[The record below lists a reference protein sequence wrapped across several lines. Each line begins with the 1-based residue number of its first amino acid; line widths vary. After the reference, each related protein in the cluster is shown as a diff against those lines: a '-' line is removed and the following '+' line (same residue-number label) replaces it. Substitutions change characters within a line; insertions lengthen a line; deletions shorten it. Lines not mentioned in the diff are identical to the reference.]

1 MRSSMSKKAVV
12 TQQIR
17 ESASLC
23 ADLAGQADT
32 IVQIAEQMAKAFR
45 QGKKVLLFGNGG
57 SAADAEHIA
66 CELAGKFT
74 LFRDPLPA
82 IALTTNTSSLTAIG
96 NDFGYE
102 EVFAR
107 QVRGLVAKGDVV
119 IGISTSGASANVIR
133 AIKQAN
139 QQGALTVAFTGA
151 KGKLKQTAQHVLSIP
166 STDTPRIQE
175 AHMVAGHIICCLVEK
190 SLFSGERPLK
200 TKSTAPRL
208 KTR

>member
-23 ADLAGQADT
+23 TGLARQADA
-32 IVQIAEQMAKAFR
+32 IVEIAEHITNAFR

-82 IALTTNTSSLTAIG
+82 IALTTNTASLTAIG

-107 QVRGLVAKGDVV
+107 QLRGLVAKDDVV
-119 IGISTSGASANVIR
+119 IGLSTSGASANVIK
-133 AIKQAN
+133 AIEEAN
-139 QQGALTVAFTGA
+139 RQGAISVAFTGA
-151 KGKLKQTAQHVLSIP
+151 EGKLKGIAQHVLSIP

-175 AHMVAGHIICCLVEK
+175 AHMLAGHIICGLVEQ
-190 SLFSGERPLK
+190 SLFSSGQTGE
-200 TKSTAPRL
+200 PRTVRSPA
-208 KTR
+208 KKR

>member
-1 MRSSMSKKAVV
+1 LRTPRNKKAVV
-12 TQQIR
+12 TEQIR
-17 ESASLC
+17 QSASLC
-23 ADLAGQADT
+23 ASMAGQADT
-32 IVQIAEQMAKAFR
+32 IVQIAEQMSKAFR
-45 QGKKVLLFGNGG
+45 QGKKVLLCGNGG

-107 QVRGLVAKGDVV
+107 QLRGLVAKGDVV
-119 IGISTSGASANVIR
+119 IGLSTSGASPNVIR
-133 AIKQAN
+133 AIEEAN
-139 QQGALTVAFTGA
+139 RQGAITVAFTGA
-151 KGKLKQTAQHVLSIP
+151 KGKLKESAQHVLSIP

-175 AHMVAGHIICCLVEK
+175 AHMLAGHIICGLVEK
-190 SLFSGERPLK
+190 SLFGRAESPASKG
-200 TKSTAPRL
+200 APYR
-208 KTR
+208 

>member
-1 MRSSMSKKAVV
+1 MRIPRNKRAVV
-12 TQQIR
+12 TGQIR

-23 ADLAGQADT
+23 NGLAGQADT
-32 IVQIAEQMAKAFR
+32 IVQIAEQMTKAFR
-45 QGKKVLLFGNGG
+45 QRKKVLLFGNGG

-107 QVRGLVAKGDVV
+107 QLRGLVAKGDVV
-119 IGISTSGASANVIR
+119 IGLSTSGASPNVIR
-133 AIKQAN
+133 AIEEAN
-139 QQGALTVAFTGA
+139 RQGAITVAFTGA
-151 KGKLKQTAQHVLSIP
+151 RGKLKESAQHVLSIP

-175 AHMVAGHIICCLVEK
+175 THMVAGHIICGLVEQ
-190 SLFSGERPLK
+190 SLFSAGQTAEPRPATSR
-200 TKSTAPRL
+200 TKRH
-208 KTR
+208 

>member
-1 MRSSMSKKAVV
+1 LRTPRNKKAVI
-12 TQQIR
+12 TEQIR

-23 ADLAGQADT
+23 ANLAGQADT
-32 IVQIAEQMAKAFR
+32 IVQIAEQMTKAFR

-107 QVRGLVAKGDVV
+107 QLRGLVAKGDVV
-119 IGISTSGASANVIR
+119 IGLSTSGASPNVIR
-133 AIKQAN
+133 AIEEAN
-139 QQGALTVAFTGA
+139 RQGAITVAFTGA
-151 KGKLKQTAQHVLSIP
+151 KGKLRESAQHVLSIP

-175 AHMVAGHIICCLVEK
+175 AHMLAGHIICGLVEE
-190 SLFSGERPLK
+190 SLFARAESPD
-200 TKSTAPRL
+200 TKGARSR
-208 KTR
+208 

>member
-1 MRSSMSKKAVV
+1 LRTPRNKKAVI
-12 TQQIR
+12 TEQIR

-23 ADLAGQADT
+23 ANLAGQADT
-32 IVQIAEQMAKAFR
+32 IVQIAEQMTKAFR

-107 QVRGLVAKGDVV
+107 QLRGLLAKGDVV
-119 IGISTSGASANVIR
+119 IGLSTSGASPNVIR
-133 AIKQAN
+133 AIEEAN
-139 QQGALTVAFTGA
+139 RQGAVTVAFTGA
-151 KGKLKQTAQHVLSIP
+151 KGKLRESAQQVLSIP

-175 AHMVAGHIICCLVEK
+175 AHMLAGHIICGLVEK
-190 SLFSGERPLK
+190 SLFGRAQSPDSKGMR
-200 TKSTAPRL
+200 SR
-208 KTR
+208 

>member
-1 MRSSMSKKAVV
+1 MSKKAVV

-23 ADLAGQADT
+23 ANLAGQADT
-32 IVQIAEQMAKAFR
+32 VVLVAEQMTKAFR

-107 QVRGLVAKGDVV
+107 QLRGLVARGDVV
-119 IGISTSGASANVIR
+119 IGLSTSGASPNVIR
-133 AIKQAN
+133 AIEEAN
-139 QQGALTVAFTGA
+139 RRGAITVAFTGA
-151 KGKLKQTAQHVLSIP
+151 KGKLKESARHVLSIP
-166 STDTPRIQE
+166 STNTPRIQE
-175 AHMVAGHIICCLVEK
+175 AHMLAGHIICGLVEK
-190 SLFSGERPLK
+190 SLFGGAESPESKGA
-200 TKSTAPRL
+200 KSR
-208 KTR
+208 

>member
-1 MRSSMSKKAVV
+1 MSKKAVV
-12 TQQIR
+12 TEQIR
-17 ESASLC
+17 QSASLC
-23 ADLAGQADT
+23 ANLVGQADT
-32 IVQIAEQMAKAFR
+32 IVQIAEKMSEAFR

-107 QVRGLVAKGDVV
+107 QLRGLVARGDVV
-119 IGISTSGASANVIR
+119 IGLSTSGASPNVIR
-133 AIKQAN
+133 AIEEAN
-139 QQGALTVAFTGA
+139 RRGAITVAFTGA
-151 KGKLKQTAQHVLSIP
+151 KGKLKESARHVLSIP
-166 STDTPRIQE
+166 STNTPRIQE
-175 AHMVAGHIICCLVEK
+175 AHMLAGHIICGLVEK
-190 SLFSGERPLK
+190 SLFGGAESPESKGA
-200 TKSTAPRL
+200 KSR
-208 KTR
+208 

>member
-1 MRSSMSKKAVV
+1 MRIPRNKRAVV
-12 TQQIR
+12 TGQIR

-23 ADLAGQADT
+23 NGLAGQADT
-32 IVQIAEQMAKAFR
+32 IVQIAEQMTKAFR
-45 QGKKVLLFGNGG
+45 QRKKVLLFGNGG

-107 QVRGLVAKGDVV
+107 QLRGLVAKGDVV
-119 IGISTSGASANVIR
+119 IGLSTSGASPNVIR
-133 AIKQAN
+133 AIEEAN
-139 QQGALTVAFTGA
+139 RQGAITVAFIGA
-151 KGKLKQTAQHVLSIP
+151 KGKLKESAQHVLSIP

-175 AHMVAGHIICCLVEK
+175 AHMLAGHIICGLVEK
-190 SLFSGERPLK
+190 SLFGGAESPESKGA
-200 TKSTAPRL
+200 KSR
-208 KTR
+208 

>member
-1 MRSSMSKKAVV
+1 LRTPRNKRIVV
-12 TQQIR
+12 TEQIR
-17 ESASLC
+17 ESATLC
-23 ADLAGQADT
+23 TGLAGQADT
-32 IVQIAEQMAKAFR
+32 IVQIAEQMTKAFR
-45 QGKKVLLFGNGG
+45 QRKKVLLFGNGG

-107 QVRGLVAKGDVV
+107 QLRGLVAKGDVV
-119 IGISTSGASANVIR
+119 IGLSTSGASPNVIR
-133 AIKQAN
+133 AIEEAN
-139 QQGALTVAFTGA
+139 QQGAITVAFIGA
-151 KGKLKQTAQHVLSIP
+151 KGKLKESAQHVLSIP

-175 AHMVAGHIICCLVEK
+175 AHMLAGHIICGLVEK
-190 SLFSGERPLK
+190 SLFGGAESPESKGA
-200 TKSTAPRL
+200 KSQ
-208 KTR
+208 

>member
-1 MRSSMSKKAVV
+1 MRIPRNKRAVV
-12 TQQIR
+12 TGQIR

-23 ADLAGQADT
+23 NGLAGQADS
-32 IVQIAEQMAKAFR
+32 IVQIAEQMTKAFR
-45 QGKKVLLFGNGG
+45 QRKKVLLFGNGG

-82 IALTTNTSSLTAIG
+82 VALTTNTSCLTAIG

-107 QVRGLVAKGDVV
+107 QLRGLVAKGDVV
-119 IGISTSGASANVIR
+119 IGLSTSGASPNVIR
-133 AIKQAN
+133 AMEEAN
-139 QQGALTVAFTGA
+139 RQGAITVAFTGA
-151 KGKLKQTAQHVLSIP
+151 KGKLKESAQHVLSIP

-175 AHMVAGHIICCLVEK
+175 AHMLAGHIICGLVEQ
-190 SLFSGERPLK
+190 SLFSAGRNAKPRPVSSR
-200 TKSTAPRL
+200 TKRH
-208 KTR
+208 

>member
-1 MRSSMSKKAVV
+1 MSKKAVV

-23 ADLAGQADT
+23 ANLAGQADT
-32 IVQIAEQMAKAFR
+32 VVLVAEQMTKAFR

-107 QVRGLVAKGDVV
+107 QLRGLVARGDVV
-119 IGISTSGASANVIR
+119 IGLSTSGASPNVVR
-133 AIKQAN
+133 AIEEAN
-139 QQGALTVAFTGA
+139 RRGAITVAFTGA
-151 KGKLKQTAQHVLSIP
+151 KGKLKESARHVLSIP
-166 STDTPRIQE
+166 STNTPRIQE
-175 AHMVAGHIICCLVEK
+175 AHMLAGHIICGLVEK
-190 SLFSGERPLK
+190 SLFGGAESPESKGA
-200 TKSTAPRL
+200 KSR
-208 KTR
+208 

>member
-23 ADLAGQADT
+23 ANLAVQADT
-32 IVQIAEQMAKAFR
+32 VVLVAEQMTKAFR

-66 CELAGKFT
+66 SELAGKFT

-107 QVRGLVAKGDVV
+107 QLRGLVARGDVV
-119 IGISTSGASANVIR
+119 IGLSTSGASPNVIR
-133 AIKQAN
+133 AIEEAN
-139 QQGALTVAFTGA
+139 RQGAITVAFTGA
-151 KGKLKQTAQHVLSIP
+151 KGKLKESARHVLSIP
-166 STDTPRIQE
+166 STNTPRIQE
-175 AHMVAGHIICCLVEK
+175 AHMLAGHIICGLVEK
-190 SLFSGERPLK
+190 SLFGRAESPDSKGAR
-200 TKSTAPRL
+200 SR
-208 KTR
+208 

>member
-1 MRSSMSKKAVV
+1 LRTPRNKKAVI
-12 TQQIR
+12 TEQIR
-17 ESASLC
+17 QSASLC
-23 ADLAGQADT
+23 ASMAGQADT
-32 IVQIAEQMAKAFR
+32 IVQIAEQMSKAFR
-45 QGKKVLLFGNGG
+45 QGKKVLLCGNGG

-107 QVRGLVAKGDVV
+107 QLRGLVAKGDVV
-119 IGISTSGASANVIR
+119 IGLSTSGASPNVIR
-133 AIKQAN
+133 AIEEAN
-139 QQGALTVAFTGA
+139 RQGAVTVAFTGA
-151 KGKLKQTAQHVLSIP
+151 KGKLKQSAHHVLSIP

-175 AHMVAGHIICCLVEK
+175 AHMLAGHIICGLVEE
-190 SLFSGERPLK
+190 SLFARAESPD
-200 TKSTAPRL
+200 TKGARSR
-208 KTR
+208 

>member
-1 MRSSMSKKAVV
+1 MSKKAVV

-23 ADLAGQADT
+23 ANLAVQADT
-32 IVQIAEQMAKAFR
+32 VVLVAEQMTKAFR

-107 QVRGLVAKGDVV
+107 QLRGLVAKGDVV
-119 IGISTSGASANVIR
+119 IGLSTSGASPNVIR
-133 AIKQAN
+133 AIEEAN
-139 QQGALTVAFTGA
+139 RRGAITVAFTGA
-151 KGKLKQTAQHVLSIP
+151 KGKLKESARHVLSIP
-166 STDTPRIQE
+166 STNTPRIQE
-175 AHMVAGHIICCLVEK
+175 AHMLAGHIICGLVEK
-190 SLFSGERPLK
+190 SLFGGAESPESKGA
-200 TKSTAPRL
+200 KSR
-208 KTR
+208 